1 MWEFEM
7 SKSAKKTWFL
17 GTIFPFV
24 PIFLLAGACNASKNQ
39 ESKTSILKENAQK
52 TANINSQDEARL
64 QKNAQDKKQDSAN
77 SSPFLEN
84 QKNDL
89 ELRRIELIEK
99 EKKQEESLEKIE
111 AEARKIKQK
120 ETKIVGKIEK
130 IEANVSE
137 AKQKKQ
143 EEKAQLEKEKAQLEK
158 AQLEKARIE
167 LEKQQLEQKAKLEK
181 EKQEL
186 SLKVNKQILVEKKE
200 LDEIFRKIPDFLEIS
215 QSEKNR
221 SYNSIDTLLWKL
233 REKPSTFHYTN
244 FIQKLKNFDDEHYD
258 LSFKFPF
265 EVKVEKSS
273 SDINEHR
280 LENVELFLAKKGTS
294 LKLTKK
300 VTLFWNLNNL
310 AKLEKT
316 EAELYKKELLP
327 VFSKISPSILAY
339 ALVNSDKESF
349 FDSPLFADFSAAF
362 NQISLSVGLKGEFL
376 GIKLAQNPEK
386 WSFDIVSASPND
398 ETGELK
404 LRVQKTKT
412 EDTKQNIG
420 AVQEFSFTGFKK
432 NNDEDFEFEVDPNLV
447 WPQIRDKNIF
457 KDNQHEQ
464 NLSEVQKGQIGKI
477 LLDNLFFKLKD
488 KNDPDI
494 ILKDFQISKHI
505 KNNSNFFAYPQVIS
519 LKWSETN
526 QEANKKIKMEIKDK
540 KLQYSFNLEFAYLAP
555 NSTLNPND
563 QSLQF
568 ASFKTKLIKGEIPL
582 EYFLK

>member
-1 MWEFEM
+1 M

-17 GTIFPFV
+17 GAIFPFV

-39 ESKTSILKENAQK
+39 ESKTSIPKENGQK

-99 EKKQEESLEKIE
+99 EKKQEERLEKIE
-111 AEARKIKQK
+111 TEARKIKQK